1 MQVIDLKE
9 MKNFYNSDG
18 VRGQKFHRTELAE
31 IVRLE
36 IQPGATLKLHKTP
49 VDVVFYVLAGE
60 GQIQIGD
67 EVHTVG
73 QDMAIE
79 SPQMIPHGW
88 TNSGTEPLCL
98 LVIKLPAPPQ

>member
-1 MQVIDLKE
+1 MC
-9 MKNFYNSDG
+9 
-18 VRGQKFHRTELAE
+18 GQKFHRSEFAE

-67 EVHTVG
+67 EVQTVR

-88 TNSGTEPLCL
+88 KNSGTESLRL
-98 LVIKLPAPPQ
+98 LVIKLPAPPEKS

>member
-18 VRGQKFHRTELAE
+18 VRSQKFHRSEFAE
-31 IVRLE
+31 IARLE
-36 IQPGATLKLHKTP
+36 IQTGATLKLHKTP

-67 EVHTVG
+67 EVRTVG